1 MKRHECGVYLLRS
14 FLLIFLYYILF
25 YSVIDYVCFF
35 TFLYLHLSGKL
46 RAKRTRYLRGKH
58 NFKGTK
64 WNINRKNT
72 ASQWEAS
79 KGDLLCNL
87 PGCFYNLFGTVTLDV
102 VFESDILQHD
112 LLTYRLAQC

>member
-1 MKRHECGVYLLRS
+1 M
-14 FLLIFLYYILF
+14 
-25 YSVIDYVCFF
+25 YVFF

-87 PGCFYNLFGTVTLDV
+87 PGCFYNLFGTVTLDM

-112 LLTYRLAQC
+112 LLIYRLAQC